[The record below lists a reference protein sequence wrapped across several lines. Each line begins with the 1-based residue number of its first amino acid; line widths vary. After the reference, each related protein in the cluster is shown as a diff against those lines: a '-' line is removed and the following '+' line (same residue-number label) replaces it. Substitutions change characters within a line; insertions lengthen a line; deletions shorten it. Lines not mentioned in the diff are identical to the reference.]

1 LIASDRFWLEV
12 RKFAQNAADKAKDKD
27 GQPILAESRRS
38 AIAEVLRASGAVSV
52 AEVESRFGVSSMTA
66 RRDLAE
72 LARRGVAQ
80 RTHGGAVVPA
90 ISAHEDSFSKRLDT
104 ETEAKTAL
112 AAAAVALVSPR
123 ESVFLDSSST
133 SYFVARRI
141 LEVGIG
147 VTLLTNSLPVM
158 QLVGTQAPANV
169 DLVAIGGSL
178 RALTLSFVGPY
189 AVHTVQGYFADRAFL
204 SVKALTATG
213 ILADADPLEAEVK
226 RAMVTQAGEP
236 VLLIDRS
243 KLSARG
249 LSAIGPVSDLAGVI
263 AHGVRGH
270 ELRVLSDAG
279 VVVRTTESRAR

>member
-1 LIASDRFWLEV
+1 M
-12 RKFAQNAADKAKDKD
+12 
-27 GQPILAESRRS
+27 LAESRRA
-38 AIAEVLRASGAVSV
+38 AIADMLRASGAVSV

-90 ISAHEDSFSKRLDT
+90 ISAHEDSFSKRLET
-104 ETEAKTAL
+104 ATEAKTAL
-112 AAAAVALVSPR
+112 ADAAVALVSPR

-141 LEVGIG
+141 LEAGIEL
-147 VTLLTNSLPVM
+147 TLLTNSLPVM
-158 QLVGTQAPANV
+158 QLVGAQAPSNV

-178 RALTLSFVGPY
+178 RRLTLSFVGPY
-189 AVHTVQGYFADRAFL
+189 AVHTTEGYFADRAFL

-226 RAMVTQAGEP
+226 RAMVAQAGEP

-249 LSAIGPVSDLAGVI
+249 LSAIGPVSDLSGVI
-263 AHGVRGH
+263 AHGVRER
-270 ELRVLSDAG
+270 ELGVLSDAG
-279 VVVRTTESRAR
+279 VAVRTVE